1 MARYFD
7 IHPVNPQPRLIEQV
21 VALLRDDGLIAYP
34 TDSGY
39 ALGIQLGNRAGLDRM
54 RTIRHLD
61 DKHHFTLLCHD
72 FAQMGPLVHIDNAVF
87 RAVKA
92 ATPGPYTFI
101 LPATSEV
108 PRRLMAPKKR
118 TVGVRIPDHV
128 LAHALLEALGE
139 PLISTTLLLPG
150 HSRADDR
157 GLVGQGRARSAA
169 GRGHRG
175 RGGLAADDRR
185 RLLLRRAGDHAGTA
199 PGTRPGSSEPLRVAP
214 GARASRMPSTASA
227 SA

>member
-1 MARYFD
+1 MARYLD
-7 IHPVNPQPRLIEQV
+7 VHPVNPQPRLIEQV
-21 VALLRDDGLIAYP
+21 VEILRDDGVIAYP

-39 ALGIQLGNRAGLDRM
+39 ALGVQLGNRDGVDRM
-54 RTIRHLD
+54 RAIRRLD

-72 FAQMGPLVHIDNAVF
+72 FAQLGPLVHIDNAVF
-87 RAVKA
+87 RMVKA

-108 PRRLMAPKKR
+108 PRRLMHPKKR

-150 HSRADDR
+150 ETDPMTEGWLIKDELDQVLDAVIEGESGSLPTTVVDFT
-157 GLVGQGRARSAA
+157 A
-169 GRGHRG
+169 GAPEITRYG
-175 RGGLAADDRR
+175 
-185 RLLLRRAGDHAGTA
+185 AGD
-199 PGTRPGSSEPLRVAP
+199 PTRFE
-214 GARASRMPSTASA
+214 
-227 SA
+227 

>member
-7 IHPVNPQPRLIEQV
+7 IHPVNPQPRLVDQV

-54 RTIRHLD
+54 RAIRHLD
-61 DKHHFTLLCHD
+61 DKHHFTLVCRD
-72 FAQMGPLVHIDNAVF
+72 FAQLGSLVHIDNSIF
-87 RAVKA
+87 RTVKA

-118 TVGVRIPDHV
+118 SVGVRIPDHV
-128 LAHALLEALGE
+128 VVQALLEALGE

-150 HSRADDR
+150 DVEPMTEGWLIKDELDQVLDAVIEGEAGSLPTTVVDLSSGVPEIIRYGAGD
-157 GLVGQGRARSAA
+157 A
-169 GRGHRG
+169 GRF
-175 RGGLAADDRR
+175 
-185 RLLLRRAGDHAGTA
+185 
-199 PGTRPGSSEPLRVAP
+199 E
-214 GARASRMPSTASA
+214 
-227 SA
+227 

>member
-7 IHPVNPQPRLIEQV
+7 IHPVNPQPRLVEQV
-21 VALLRDDGLIAYP
+21 VSLLREDGLIAYP

-54 RTIRHLD
+54 RAIRHLD
-61 DKHHFTLLCHD
+61 DKHHFTLVCRD
-72 FAQMGPLVHIDNAVF
+72 FAQLGSLVHIDNAVF
-87 RAVKA
+87 RVVKA

-118 TVGVRIPDHV
+118 SVGVRIPDHTLV
-128 LAHALLEALGE
+128 QALLEALGE

-150 HSRADDR
+150 DVEPMTEGWLIKDELDQLLDAVIEGEAGSLPTTVVDFTSGLPEISRY
-157 GLVGQGRARSAA
+157 G
-169 GRGHRG
+169 
-175 RGGLAADDRR
+175 
-185 RLLLRRAGDHAGTA
+185 AGD
-199 PGTRPGSSEPLRVAP
+199 P
-214 GARASRMPSTASA
+214 SRFE
-227 SA
+227 

>member
-1 MARYFD
+1 VARYLD
-7 IHPVNPQPRLIEQV
+7 IHPVNPQERLIDQV
-21 VALLRDDGLIAYP
+21 VAILRGDGVIAYP

-39 ALGIQLGNRAGLDRM
+39 ALGIQLGNRSGLDRM
-54 RTIRHLD
+54 RSIRQLD

-72 FAQMGPLVHIDNAVF
+72 FAQMGPLVHLDNAVF

-108 PRRLMAPKKR
+108 PRRLMHEKKR

-139 PLISTTLLLPG
+139 PLISTTLVLPG
-150 HSRADDR
+150 ETEPMTEGWLVKDELDQLLDAVIEGEAGSLPTTVVDFTSGVAEISRY
-157 GLVGQGRARSAA
+157 G
-169 GRGHRG
+169 
-175 RGGLAADDRR
+175 
-185 RLLLRRAGDHAGTA
+185 AGD
-199 PGTRPGSSEPLRVAP
+199 P
-214 GARASRMPSTASA
+214 SRFE
-227 SA
+227 

>member
-1 MARYFD
+1 MARYLD
-7 IHPVNPQPRLIEQV
+7 IHPVNPQPRLIDQAV
-21 VALLRDDGLIAYP
+21 SILREDGLIAYP

-54 RTIRHLD
+54 RAVRQLD

-101 LPATSEV
+101 LPATSDV
-108 PRRLMAPKKR
+108 PRRLMHPKKR

-128 LAHALLEALGE
+128 LAHALLEQLGE

-150 HSRADDR
+150 QTEPLTEGWVVKDDLDQLLDAVIE
-157 GLVGQGRARSAA
+157 GDAGSLPTTVVDFTSGVAEIARY
-169 GRGHRG
+169 G
-175 RGGLAADDRR
+175 
-185 RLLLRRAGDHAGTA
+185 AGD
-199 PGTRPGSSEPLRVAP
+199 P
-214 GARASRMPSTASA
+214 ARFE
-227 SA
+227 

>member
-1 MARYFD
+1 VARYFD

-21 VALLRDDGLIAYP
+21 VAILREDGVIAYP

-72 FAQMGPLVHIDNAVF
+72 FAQMGPLVHIDNAIF
-87 RAVKA
+87 RMVKA

-150 HSRADDR
+150 QPEPMTEGWSVKDELDQVLDAVIEGEAGSLPTTVVDLSSGVPEISRY
-157 GLVGQGRARSAA
+157 G
-169 GRGHRG
+169 
-175 RGGLAADDRR
+175 
-185 RLLLRRAGDHAGTA
+185 AGD
-199 PGTRPGSSEPLRVAP
+199 PDRFE
-214 GARASRMPSTASA
+214 
-227 SA
+227 

>member
-1 MARYFD
+1 VARYLD

-39 ALGIQLGNRAGLDRM
+39 ALGVQLGNRSGLDRM
-54 RTIRHLD
+54 RAIRHLD

-150 HSRADDR
+150 HTEPMTEGWSVKDALDQVLDAVIEGETGSLPTTVVDFSSGLPEISR
-157 GLVGQGRARSAA
+157 VG
-169 GRGHRG
+169 
-175 RGGLAADDRR
+175 
-185 RLLLRRAGDHAGTA
+185 AGD
-199 PGTRPGSSEPLRVAP
+199 P
-214 GARASRMPSTASA
+214 SRFE
-227 SA
+227 